1 MVDDSDKTKKKNTK
15 KRIRNWI
22 ISILIVTLGTYLLI
36 CLLFILFQGKYIYH
50 PSSHIEST
58 PNSIG
63 LEYEDI
69 TLSTSDGIELDSWY
83 IPASNDSMVVLLCHG
98 NGGNIGDRMESIKI
112 FHNMNLSV
120 FIFDYRGY
128 GKSEGNP
135 NEKGTYIDAETAWDY
150 LIDERNISS
159 DNIIVFGRSLGGAI
173 ASKLAI
179 DKDPYAVILESTYTS
194 ISDQAKDLLPIFP
207 FNVITRYKY
216 PTIDHV
222 KKISSPILIVHSS
235 DDEMISVN
243 HGKDLFKSA
252 NEPKMFLEISGNHNN
267 GFITSGDIYTDGV
280 QSFIFDFAKNSSD

>member
-1 MVDDSDKTKKKNTK
+1 MVF
-15 KRIRNWI
+15 
-22 ISILIVTLGTYLLI
+22 V
-36 CLLFILFQGKYIYH
+36 
-50 PSSHIEST
+50 
-58 PNSIG
+58 
-63 LEYEDI
+63 
-69 TLSTSDGIELDSWY
+69 
-83 IPASNDSMVVLLCHG
+83 VVLKIRVFDFNRC
-98 NGGNIGDRMESIKI
+98 IGI
-112 FHNMNLSV
+112 
-120 FIFDYRGY
+120 
-128 GKSEGNP
+128 
-135 NEKGTYIDAETAWDY
+135 
-150 LIDERNISS
+150 

-252 NEPKMFLEISGNHNN
+252 NEPKMFLEIFGNHNN

-280 QSFIFDFAKNSSD
+280 QSFIFDFAKNSSN